1 MAFEEV
7 KEVMPKYWKPEEIGE
22 CIEGNVFRFEAGQY
36 GKQIVLDMGDD
47 EDGNIMETTLPAHKQ
62 LQNFIPRLD
71 VGDYIK
77 VELVEIKPSTVEGR
91 NPTKIYKVLK
101 DPEQAVDYGE

>member
-47 EDGNIMETTLPAHKQ
+47 ED
-62 LQNFIPRLD
+62 
-71 VGDYIK
+71 
-77 VELVEIKPSTVEGR
+77 
-91 NPTKIYKVLK
+91 
-101 DPEQAVDYGE
+101 